1 MYFGL
6 CKGLEEVLQM
16 LVIWRVTSVLF
27 FGLSYFIFSLKA
39 FSNCTTYVRNKSFSR
54 DVTAGDYSPNNET
67 AAMLVILV
75 NPVGTSKC
83 TCSLATRV

>member
-16 LVIWRVTSVLF
+16 IVTSRVTSVLF

-39 FSNCTTYVRNKSFSR
+39 FSNCTIYVRNKSFSR
-54 DVTAGDYSPNNET
+54 DVTAVDYSPNNET

-75 NPVGTSKC
+75 NPVRTSKC
-83 TCSLATRV
+83 TWPLATRV

>member
-16 LVIWRVTSVLF
+16 ILTWRVTSVLF
-27 FGLSYFIFSLKA
+27 LGLSYLIFSLKA

-54 DVTAGDYSPNNET
+54 DVTAVDYSRNNET

-83 TCSLATRV
+83 TWSLAT

>member
-16 LVIWRVTSVLF
+16 IVTSRLTSVLF

-39 FSNCTTYVRNKSFSR
+39 FSNCTMYVRNKSFSR
-54 DVTAGDYSPNNET
+54 DVTAVDYSPNNET
-67 AAMLVILV
+67 AAMLLILV
-75 NPVGTSKC
+75 NPVRTSKC
-83 TCSLATRV
+83 TWPLATRV